1 MSIIRVNLGAK
12 SYNIEIAA
20 GLLDTAGEKS
30 AASARRSALPLSAT
44 AMLMRFMENA
54 CRRHLQAAALK

>member
-20 GLLDTAGEKS
+20 GLLDTAGEKI
-30 AASARRSALPLSAT
+30 ARRSALPLSAT
-44 AMLMRFMENA
+44 AILMRFMENV
-54 CRRHLQAAALK
+54 CRQHLQAAVLK